1 MSNVEK
7 NNTGLNCV
15 SNERGTACRVE
26 MGKEKRNSRSQNYNE
41 EIASEFVV
49 DATLE
54 NVNNFVDQSGN
65 KFEPN
70 KEKTVS
76 ERSAWN

>member
-1 MSNVEK
+1 MSNVDK
-7 NNTGLNCV
+7 NNTGLNYAFDEKGNV
-15 SNERGTACRVE
+15 SRADNQQYRSKNSNEE
-26 MGKEKRNSRSQNYNE
+26 F
-41 EIASEFVV
+41 ASEFVT

-54 NVNNFVDQSGN
+54 NANNYIDQSGN

-76 ERSAWN
+76 ERSAWH